1 MEFSENRF
9 LIAEGKNAGNP
20 VGLPSILTH
29 RKRKSASENQSS
41 DYSLLVTPKESIFRE
56 NIMKRVLSC
65 IVLLCFILSSLG
77 LVGLAEGEKTYRVA
91 GTFAGAGAEAPVS
104 IFVLK
109 DGYTMEDLASST
121 GSVLDKVY
129 YTNIFTTTTGGA
141 YSFDIS
147 VPREALDAQCVL
159 SCNGQIKQDL
169 LRRFL
174 VSYGDFKVLY
184 AAPSAASSP
193 DGTEAKPYS
202 VGTTLINKLKTETN
216 NGYDVDVRLKGGRYG
231 FQNFR
236 VQMIDVNVDGNGSMT
251 FLPATKD
258 DKVTFTSMKTISHSY
273 INKVTSGEILERVPE
288 IAKNNL
294 YEIDPVAA
302 GINSDQLTMLYSGA
316 SADRPLISP
325 PVLYVNGKAQRMSQ
339 YPNEDTIQVNEQ
351 SCTGTDA
358 SGNKTISLN
367 YSTFDH
373 IDISKWENAVDD
385 AYITGFIFDSY
396 RANASKIVAIDKANK
411 KISLD
416 AEKSLFYTS
425 EGVWY
430 TGYSYYGPR
439 ITIVN
444 LPEEMDIPGEYYLD
458 VDAKKIYYFASE
470 EITPEDKFEMAN
482 DSGTYPNLLFIQK
495 AKNITFRDIEF
506 YGNRPVNDSLPV
518 MLYVSYA
525 DNVRFINCDIH
536 ATARK
541 AVSAPYVTN
550 FVVEGCNIYDTG
562 GSGVAASSSY
572 KTATSNG
579 VTYAWGINVKT
590 SAGPDVSSGIVI
602 RNNHAYNTS
611 TNPTLGSDGQAF
623 RIESPSSKTIGGIV
637 ENNLIHNNRFIGG
650 VCFNALRT
658 SVRRNEIYNML
669 HSVDDAGV
677 IYTGRS
683 LTEFGNTISENY
695 IHSFSALSPARYAN
709 MAVYLDDHMSGQT
722 VERNI
727 IKTDNPTRSALIGMR
742 SVGYDN
748 VFRGNIFIDIYY
760 GARLATRTNIA
771 FGDGT
776 DDHNLYA
783 GLTSS
788 LPASDYERYQDMVN
802 FKAELDKT
810 STKKMRYK
818 TPTTYNIAVGVTE
831 PVSAQRTS
839 TTDPTVGY
847 NTSLNVG
854 NITNATSS
862 VFVNPNDQNYVIK
875 ASSAAAGT
883 AYSVAPNEK
892 EGFSMDLIGTQIDV
906 PFVDHEFNLLYPA
919 NEKTIEK
926 ENLVLT
932 WEQANFSD
940 RYDYVIARD
949 SAFTNIVEQGST
961 KFNFVVPTENYTDGT
976 YYWKVTAV
984 NESRDM
990 GRSWTSEE
998 AYQTFTIGEELDLTI
1013 VDTAL
1018 KTSDGATTLAT
1029 LKNVKDFDVNC
1040 TIKNNTNAE
1049 KTFIIIS
1056 ALFNAEG
1063 KQVQARIT
1071 DEPVTLA
1078 GGATVMKTLEFFQS
1092 TAIATDGYYVKT
1104 FVLAAPKGYAP
1115 LSFFYQKFRK

>member
-1 MEFSENRF
+1 
-9 LIAEGKNAGNP
+9 
-20 VGLPSILTH
+20 
-29 RKRKSASENQSS
+29 
-41 DYSLLVTPKESIFRE
+41 
-56 NIMKRVLSC
+56 MKRVLSC
-65 IVLLCFILSSLG
+65 IVILCFILSSLG
-77 LVGLAEGEKTYRVA
+77 LVGLAEGEKVYRVA
-91 GTFAGAGAEAPVS
+91 GTFAGAGADAYVS
-104 IFVLK
+104 IFVLR

-147 VPREALDAQCVL
+147 VPSEALDAQCVL

-174 VSYGDFKVLY
+174 VANDNFKIFY
-184 AAPSAASSP
+184 AQPTAASGA

-202 VGTTLINKLKTETN
+202 VGSTLISKINTAAKA
-216 NGYDVDVRLKGGRYG
+216 GADVDVRLKGGRYA
-231 FQNFR
+231 FQSSR
-236 VQMIDVNVDGNGSMT
+236 IQMIDVNVDGNGSMT

-258 DKVTFTSMKTISHSY
+258 DKVTFTSMKKISHSY

-294 YEIDPVAA
+294 YEIDLVAG
-302 GINSDQLTMLYSGA
+302 GINDAALTMGYSGP
-316 SADRPLISP
+316 SPSNGRPSIQP
-325 PVLYVNGKAQRMSQ
+325 PILYVNGKAQRMSQ
-339 YPNEDTIQVNEQ
+339 YPNEDTIQINEQ

-373 IDISKWENAVDD
+373 IDISKWENAVGD

-416 AEKSLFYTS
+416 AAKSLFYTS
-425 EGVWY
+425 DGMFY
-430 TGYSYYGPR
+430 TGFSYYGPR

-444 LPEEMDIPGEYYLD
+444 LPEEMDIPGEYYFD
-458 VDAKKIYYFASE
+458 VDAKKIYYFAPE
-470 EITPEDKFEMAN
+470 EITAEDTFEMAN
-482 DSGTYPNLLFIQK
+482 DSSSLPQTVFIQK

-506 YGNRPVNDSLPV
+506 YGGRS
-518 MLYVSYA
+518 YVGSTSDNIINISYA
-525 DNVRFINCDIH
+525 DNIRLIGCDIH
-536 ATARK
+536 ATGTK
-541 AVSAPYVTN
+541 AVSSTYTTN
-550 FVVEGCNIYDTG
+550 FLMEGCNIYDTG
-562 GSGVAASSSY
+562 GAGVGAHSGY

-579 VTYAWGINVKT
+579 VTYAWGINVQK

-602 RNNHAYNTS
+602 RNNHAYNNS
-611 TNPTLGSDGQAF
+611 MNPTLGSDGQAF
-623 RIESPSSKTIGGIV
+623 RVEGGTISIKPIGAIV
-637 ENNLIHNNRFIGG
+637 ENNLIHGNRFIGG
-650 VCFNALRT
+650 ICFNGLRT

-669 HSVDDAGV
+669 QSVDDAGV

-695 IHSFSALSPARYAN
+695 LHSFDAITPARYAN
-709 MAVYLDDHMSGQT
+709 MGIYLDDHMSGQT

-727 IKTDNPTRSALIGMR
+727 IKTDNPNRSALIGMR

-748 VFRGNIFIDIYY
+748 IFRGNIFIDIYY

-776 DDHNLYA
+776 DDNNLYA

-847 NTSLNVG
+847 NTSLNTG
-854 NITNATSS
+854 NITNASSS

-906 PFVDHEFNLLYPA
+906 PFVDHEFELLYPA
-919 NEKTIEK
+919 NESYLAK

-940 RYDYVIARD
+940 RYDYVIAKD
-949 SAFTNIVEQGST
+949 SAFTNIVEKGST
-961 KFNFVVPTENYTDGT
+961 RFNFIVPEEDYANGT
-976 YYWKVTAV
+976 YYWKVTAA
-984 NESRDM
+984 NTSHDM
-990 GRSWTSEE
+990 GRTWASEE
-998 AYQTFTIGEELDLTI
+998 AYQTFTIADKMDVEI
-1013 VDTAL
+1013 I
-1018 KTSDGATTLAT
+1018 KTEVVNASD
-1029 LKNVKDFDVNC
+1029 VKIE
-1040 TIKNNTNAE
+1040 TIKNATEFKVNYTVSNTTSSE
-1049 KTFIIIS
+1049 KNYVVI
-1056 ALFNAEG
+1056 AAVFNSKG
-1063 KQVQARIT
+1063 KFVQAEV
-1071 DEPVTLA
+1071 DVPEVPVASKQTA
-1078 GGATVMKTLEFFQS
+1078 GGTISFAQS
-1092 TAIATDGYYVKT
+1092 ASVAAAADGYYVKT
-1104 FVLAAPKGYAP
+1104 FVFDTLNHIAP
-1115 LSFFYQKFRK
+1115 LSFFDKVLKK